1 MKIKELNWQRIILT
15 SVGVAIGINAL
26 ILLLM
31 LLFFYFE
38 IFSVMQ
44 VLAIENY
51 FIFFILF
58 SPLIAS
64 LVSCG
69 IVSFFT
75 TQKKLLHTIFSTILT
90 FSMTVL
96 ILATFILYVGSQLY
110 LNFDRRAN
118 PCYYKTCGE

>member
-96 ILATFILYVGSQLY
+96 ILANFTLYVGSQLY
-110 LNFDRRAN
+110 LNFDHRVN